1 MEQKE
6 KIEEEAL
13 YKVIRKKDNHQNT
26 KINEDGSKAALQF
39 TEDNS
44 MDGPLEIREATDEEV
59 VQRGKEL
66 DHEARTWKQIVWE
79 EIVIP
84 TSREAVERLLE
95 RGYDSFE
102 EWMEK
107 KAVPAVRKKSKML
120 AQNAGIFF
128 SGVRDAIKGEE
139 PKALKL
145 IKETQESEEKKQMV
159 IEGDWILEQERK
171 GDNSEKIP
179 MSAQE
184 IEGIIALT
192 KQSAEMLVACINLL
206 RNTVVSDTALP
217 EEKKVILQKQ
227 LESLTT
233 ADISEKIDLLL
244 EDKNKK
250 ILDPA
255 SLKILKAFREGKF
268 LIEGK
273 EVPIRNYIE
282 NS

>member
-1 MEQKE
+1 
-6 KIEEEAL
+6 
-13 YKVIRKKDNHQNT
+13 
-26 KINEDGSKAALQF
+26 
-39 TEDNS
+39 
-44 MDGPLEIREATDEEV
+44 
-59 VQRGKEL
+59 
-66 DHEARTWKQIVWE
+66 
-79 EIVIP
+79 
-84 TSREAVERLLE
+84 
-95 RGYDSFE
+95 
-102 EWMEK
+102 
-107 KAVPAVRKKSKML
+107 
-120 AQNAGIFF
+120 
-128 SGVRDAIKGEE
+128 
-139 PKALKL
+139 
-145 IKETQESEEKKQMV
+145 
-159 IEGDWILEQERK
+159 
-171 GDNSEKIP
+171 

-206 RNTVVSDTALP
+206 RNTVVSDIALP